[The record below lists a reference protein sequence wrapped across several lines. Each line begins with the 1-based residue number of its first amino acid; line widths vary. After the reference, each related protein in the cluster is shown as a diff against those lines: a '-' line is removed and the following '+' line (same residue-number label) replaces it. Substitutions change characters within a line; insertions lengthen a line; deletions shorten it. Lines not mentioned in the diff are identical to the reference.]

1 MLSSFNLL
9 TDTLKYMSTV
19 VMYQRERSQV
29 LQTLCSNIIH
39 LVLRVK
45 YPPQAPVYH
54 ICQLQMSEPRNLSST
69 SVQD

>member
-1 MLSSFNLL
+1 
-9 TDTLKYMSTV
+9 MSTV

-54 ICQLQMSEPRNLSST
+54 ICQLQMS
-69 SVQD
+69 